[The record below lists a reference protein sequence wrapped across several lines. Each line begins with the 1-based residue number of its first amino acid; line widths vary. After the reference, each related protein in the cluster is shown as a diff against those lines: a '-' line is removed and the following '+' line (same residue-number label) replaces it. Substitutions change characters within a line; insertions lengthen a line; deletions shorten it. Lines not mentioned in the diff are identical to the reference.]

1 MLQTIEAEIDTQG
14 RVQLLEKIK
23 IRRKSRALVTI
34 LEDEKIKSAE
44 TSLFGSMEILDE
56 NLEAASSAISEKFN
70 ESIKKSASDL
80 SE

>member
-1 MLQTIEAEIDTQG
+1 MMQTIEAEIDTQG
-14 RVQLLEKIK
+14 RVYLLEKVK

-34 LEDEKIKSAE
+34 LDDEKIESAE

-56 NLEAASSAISEKFN
+56 NLEDGSYEISENFN
-70 ESIKKSASDL
+70 ESIKKSADEL